1 MGRPEEF
8 AANLESLRR
17 FMGSAGL
24 DCLLLSD
31 HVNVAWLVGGGRSFV
46 GWATDQGAGQVVV
59 TPTEMALVTTNIEAP
74 RMAAEEFPDLPW
86 RVVEHPWWESPAPT
100 LGQLIPSGVI
110 VGVDSPVPGLQG
122 AAGVGGELPRLRSR
136 LSMPAQERARRLGR
150 TVGEVMARVCHELEQ
165 GESEFQIAGRMVGS
179 MVARG
184 IEVPVCLVAVDE
196 RAFRWRHFL
205 PTQRALRSYAMLAA
219 CGRKDGL
226 VVSCTRLV
234 HFGAPSA
241 EIVRGWEAVSR
252 IDAEVIAATR
262 PGATSGEIFD
272 LLRGVYAAT
281 GFAEEWRNHH
291 QGGLAGYKPREWL
304 AAPDGTERVEVGQ
317 IYAWNPS
324 VPGAKS
330 EDTLLVGP
338 EGNEILTD
346 GGDFP
351 YRELH
356 TPRGPV
362 RRPEIL
368 VR

>member
-1 MGRPEEF
+1 MSRRDET
-8 AANLESLRR
+8 AANLEGLRR
-17 FMGSAGL
+17 FMSAAGL
-24 DCLLLSD
+24 DRLLLSD
-31 HVNVAWLVGGGRSFV
+31 HANVAWLAGGGRSFV
-46 GWATDQGAGQVVV
+46 GWATDQGAGRVVV
-59 TPTEMALVTTNIEAP
+59 TPTEMALVTTNIEAR
-74 RMAAEEFPDLPW
+74 RMATEEFPDLAW
-86 RVVEHPWWESPAPT
+86 RVVDHPWWESPAPAF
-100 LGQLIPSGVI
+100 GGLIPQGSR
-110 VGVDSPVPGLQG
+110 VGVDGPVPWLEG
-122 AAGVGGELPRLRSR
+122 ATPVGGEISRLRT
-136 LSMPAQERARRLGR
+136 LLAPGAQERARALGR
-150 TVGEVMARVCHELEQ
+150 TVGEVMARVCRELQ
-165 GESEFQIAGRMVGS
+165 PGEAEFQIAGRMAGGL
-179 MVARG
+179 VARG

-205 PTQRALRSYAMLAA
+205 PTQRVLRSYAMLAV

-234 HFGAPSA
+234 HFGPPPR

-252 IDAEVIAATR
+252 IDAEAILATR

-272 LLRGVYAAT
+272 LLRGAYAAT
-281 GFAEEWRNHH
+281 GFPEEWRNHH

-304 AAPDGTERVEVGQ
+304 TVPGGTERVEAGQ

-351 YRELH
+351 CREVP
-356 TPRGPV
+356 TARGSV